1 VPPIAAGGLDY
12 ARRGD
17 LAALDAFMAIF
28 GLTRVPNNS
37 EFEPAN
43 PDRAQLAALADDAG
57 ARAHAARL
65 ERTRRERL
73 SRAADHWA
81 D

>member
-1 VPPIAAGGLDY
+1 VDAVTVAERIAREMPVD
-12 ARRGD
+12 
-17 LAALDAFMAIF
+17 
-28 GLTRVPNNS
+28 RV
-37 EFEPAN
+37 
-43 PDRAQLAALADDAG
+43 QLAALADDER

>member
-1 VPPIAAGGLDY
+1 MDAVTVAERIAREMPFD
-12 ARRGD
+12 
-17 LAALDAFMAIF
+17 
-28 GLTRVPNNS
+28 RV
-37 EFEPAN
+37 
-43 PDRAQLAALADDAG
+43 QLAALADDAR

-73 SRAADHWA
+73 TRAADHWA

>member
-1 VPPIAAGGLDY
+1 VGAVTVAERIAREMPLD
-12 ARRGD
+12 
-17 LAALDAFMAIF
+17 
-28 GLTRVPNNS
+28 RV
-37 EFEPAN
+37 
-43 PDRAQLAALADDAG
+43 QLAALADDAR

-65 ERTRRERL
+65 ERTRRERE

>member
-1 VPPIAAGGLDY
+1 VDAVTVAERIAREMPLD
-12 ARRGD
+12 
-17 LAALDAFMAIF
+17 
-28 GLTRVPNNS
+28 RV
-37 EFEPAN
+37 
-43 PDRAQLAALADDAG
+43 QLARLADDAQ

-65 ERTRRERL
+65 ERTKRERL

>member
-1 VPPIAAGGLDY
+1 MDAVTAAERIAQQMPLD
-12 ARRGD
+12 
-17 LAALDAFMAIF
+17 
-28 GLTRVPNNS
+28 RV
-37 EFEPAN
+37 
-43 PDRAQLAALADDAG
+43 QLAALADDVR

-65 ERTRRERL
+65 ERIKRKRL